1 MAFPSQEVVL
11 ITGANTGL
19 GFQIAKVLLRDYG
32 ERFYVFLGCRD
43 LTKGEAAVAELSYQG
58 LTACEA
64 VHLDVTDNNSI
75 AVAAETVRQKC
86 GRLDV
91 LHVNAG
97 ITPDKDLLPQ
107 GHPISDVIKTSM
119 ATNVAGAAQTA
130 EEFLPLLKQADNP
143 RLVFMSTGFGSLTRV
158 SAFQS
163 NEKWPAYSASKAAL
177 NMIMLWYWRRCPWM
191 RVNACNPGFRST
203 ALNGFAKGNA
213 HGMTPG
219 PLELGARNA
228 VRLSLLGKD
237 GESGT
242 HTEWHDDEEKWQAVP
257 CPGLNQ

>member
-1 MAFPSQEVVL
+1 MASPAREVVL

-32 ERFYVFLGCRD
+32 DRFYVFLGCRD
-43 LTKGEAAVAELSYQG
+43 WTKGEAAVAELSQQG
-58 LTACEA
+58 FTACEA
-64 VHLDVTDNNSI
+64 VRLDVTDNDSI
-75 AVAAETVRQKC
+75 AFAAETIREKY

-107 GHPISDVIKTSM
+107 GQPISEVIKTSM

-130 EEFLPLLKQADNP
+130 EEFLPVLKQADNP

-158 SAFQS
+158 STFQS

-203 ALNGFAKGNA
+203 ALNNFAKGNA

-228 VRLSLLGKD
+228 VRLSLLEKD

-242 HTEWHDDEEKWQAVP
+242 HTEWPDDEEKWQAVP
-257 CPGLNQ
+257 W

>member
-91 LHVNAG
+91 LHVNV
-97 ITPDKDLLPQ
+97 
-107 GHPISDVIKTSM
+107 S
-119 ATNVAGAAQTA
+119 
-130 EEFLPLLKQADNP
+130 
-143 RLVFMSTGFGSLTRV
+143 LVL
-158 SAFQS
+158 
-163 NEKWPAYSASKAAL
+163 NKA
-177 NMIMLWYWRRCPWM
+177 
-191 RVNACNPGFRST
+191 
-203 ALNGFAKGNA
+203 
-213 HGMTPG
+213 
-219 PLELGARNA
+219 
-228 VRLSLLGKD
+228 
-237 GESGT
+237 
-242 HTEWHDDEEKWQAVP
+242 
-257 CPGLNQ
+257 